1 MDLLMIFPDVSQ
13 VRTIH
18 LRSRRAHYSRKH
30 CRLRSCPKGGRVFWR
45 GAYHPPQVTEGRVQQ
60 HLTQVNPTWGRG
72 LGKPCSAVF
81 SDFGFKRVWL
91 ILGDYINVI

>member
-1 MDLLMIFPDVSQ
+1 M
-13 VRTIH
+13 
-18 LRSRRAHYSRKH
+18 
-30 CRLRSCPKGGRVFWR
+30 
-45 GAYHPPQVTEGRVQQ
+45 TEGRVQQ

-72 LGKPCSAVF
+72 LGKPCPAVF